1 MQPISDKHNDAYK
14 ALSDEITGQ
23 IENLMNEK
31 EILENRLLTH
41 QNNEKLLK
49 ESMEIVDKLSMT
61 EYDPNFKKLF
71 KKVVIKSRT
80 DLTFIIGNE
89 NVSDLDLLNLP
100 KAFNSKYQIKV
111 RAQLYNVD
119 FGVYF
124 NS

>member
-1 MQPISDKHNDAYK
+1 
-14 ALSDEITGQ
+14 
-23 IENLMNEK
+23 MNEK
-31 EILENRLLTH
+31 KVLENRLLAH
-41 QNNEKLLK
+41 QNNEKLVK
-49 ESMEIVDKLSMT
+49 EAMEIVDKLSMI

-89 NVSDLDLLNLP
+89 NINDLDLLNLP
-100 KAFNSKYQIKV
+100 KALNSKYQIKV
-111 RAQLYNVD
+111 RAQLYDVD